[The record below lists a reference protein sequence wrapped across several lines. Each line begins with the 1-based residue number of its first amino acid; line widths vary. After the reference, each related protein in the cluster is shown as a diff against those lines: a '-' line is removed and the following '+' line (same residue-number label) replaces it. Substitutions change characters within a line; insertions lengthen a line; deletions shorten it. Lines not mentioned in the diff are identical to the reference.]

1 MSWAIP
7 APWAAQLEVFILLL
21 ARALGLFAVA
31 PIFRGT
37 GVPPLVRMGLAGVT
51 AALLVGPAGDRV
63 ASAVGPLFEAGPWA
77 FGVLAGEFAVGAAL
91 GFVVALFV
99 SAVQVAGQLMDLP
112 LGFGMVNVLDP
123 QTGTYAPVLG
133 QFQSVLAML
142 VFFGVNAHHAVLRAL
157 AASYGSIPPGGP
169 VASIPLPAVVAAF
182 GDAFALGVR
191 LAIPLVAAAFL
202 TDVALAVVSRAVPQI
217 NVFITGFPLK
227 IMVGMAMLALVLP
240 AYVALLAF
248 AFGDGGSMMRAIA
261 AVLGGR

>member
-1 MSWAIP
+1 
-7 APWAAQLEVFILLL
+7 
-21 ARALGLFAVA
+21 
-31 PIFRGT
+31 
-37 GVPPLVRMGLAGVT
+37 
-51 AALLVGPAGDRV
+51 
-63 ASAVGPLFEAGPWA
+63 
-77 FGVLAGEFAVGAAL
+77 
-91 GFVVALFV
+91 
-99 SAVQVAGQLMDLP
+99 
-112 LGFGMVNVLDP
+112 
-123 QTGTYAPVLG
+123 
-133 QFQSVLAML
+133 
-142 VFFGVNAHHAVLRAL
+142 
-157 AASYGSIPPGGP
+157 SYGSIPPGGP